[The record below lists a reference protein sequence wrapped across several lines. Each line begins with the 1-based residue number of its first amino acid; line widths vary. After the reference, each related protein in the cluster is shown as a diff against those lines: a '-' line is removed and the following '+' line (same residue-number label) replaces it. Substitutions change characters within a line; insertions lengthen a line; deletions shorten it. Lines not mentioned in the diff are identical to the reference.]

1 MQQNILIW
9 DAENQI
15 FREIAAN
22 RMVQLLLPENTKDC
36 LLFLAWLPHIK
47 SIFLYKRNLL
57 EIVCQDGTTY
67 NFEGLPYLY
76 DKLFAIRHGA

>member
-15 FREIAAN
+15 FR
-22 RMVQLLLPENTKDC
+22 ENTKDC

-47 SIFLYKRNLL
+47 SIFLYKRKRL
-57 EIVCQDGTTY
+57 EIVFQDGTTY
-67 NFEGLPYLY
+67 NLEGLPYLY